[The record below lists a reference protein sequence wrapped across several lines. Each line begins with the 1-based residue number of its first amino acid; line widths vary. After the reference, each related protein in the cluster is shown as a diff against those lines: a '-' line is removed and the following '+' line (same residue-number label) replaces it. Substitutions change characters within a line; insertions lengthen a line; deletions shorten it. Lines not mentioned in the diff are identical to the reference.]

1 MALSRNPVFYLKRKG
16 IVDEPA
22 RPRPRFDPMALLVN
36 TIPLA
41 SPPMPIAAVLASFE
55 GNPPAD
61 RGLTTP
67 WPGQSEP
74 Q

>member
-1 MALSRNPVFYLKRKG
+1 MPLSRNPVLYLKRKG

-22 RPRPRFDPMALLVN
+22 QPRPRFDPMALLVH

-41 SPPMPIAAVLASFE
+41 QPPMPTQNVLVGFE
-55 GNPPAD
+55 GDPPAD

>member
-1 MALSRNPVFYLKRKG
+1 MPISRNPVFFLKRKG

-22 RPRPRFDPMALLVN
+22 RPRPRFDPMALLVH

-41 SPPMPIAAVLASFE
+41 EPPMPVQDVLADLE
-55 GNPPAD
+55 GAPPAD

-67 WPGQSEP
+67 WPGQSEE